1 MEDANQSVETIET
14 QEIQQQESAPPV
26 VVEETQKAEP
36 ETFLEIKYNK
46 EDVKLDRE
54 KAAELAQKGMNYEK
68 AIERS
73 KQEARDAYI
82 AEQGYTWNGKPIT
95 TEAEYRQAEKD
106 QAAIDAYREQK
117 LPDDVIAEL
126 VEGKK
131 FREKY
136 TEAEQK
142 SAERAK
148 VESDFRQFTET
159 FPDAKPE
166 DIPTSV
172 WADVNAGKSL
182 VDAYTKYDNQT
193 LREKLAAVEQA
204 KQIEQ
209 QNLANAASSTG
220 SVTGNGANVP
230 TFFSKSQVDNMS
242 QSEINKN
249 WTAINESMK
258 NPKFYD

>member
-1 MEDANQSVETIET
+1 MEEVQQTVVDTSVDAGTAEVTTQETQSESQTVETTAVDAQET
-14 QEIQQQESAPPV
+14 HDPKVGEAIRKEVERREAKLKEKYENESKTAAQQ
-26 VVEETQKAEP
+26 
-36 ETFLEIKYNK
+36 
-46 EDVKLDRE
+46 
-54 KAAELAQKGMNYEK
+54 
-68 AIERS
+68 
-73 KQEARDAYI
+73 ARDAYI

-182 VDAYTKYDNQT
+182 VDAYTKYENQT

-220 SVTGNGANVP
+220 SVTGNGTGTP
-230 TFFSKSQVDNMS
+230 TQFTRDQVEKMS
-242 QSEINKN
+242 RADVDKN
-249 WTAINESMK
+249 FAAITASMK
-258 NPKFYD
+258 KW